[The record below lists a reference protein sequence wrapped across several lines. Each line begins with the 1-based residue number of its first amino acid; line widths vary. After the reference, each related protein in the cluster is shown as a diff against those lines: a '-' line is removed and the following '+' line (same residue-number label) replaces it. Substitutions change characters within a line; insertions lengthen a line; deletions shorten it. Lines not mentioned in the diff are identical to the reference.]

1 MTTISVNSN
10 QIIDIA
16 DILSNVRALNHA
28 VLMAASGDG
37 VSREAADAIQ
47 SVCDEI
53 NNKLLVVRD
62 RVEDMVEA
70 SQ

>member
-1 MTTISVNSN
+1 MTTISANSS

-16 DILSNVRALNHA
+16 DIVNNVRALNHA

-53 NNKLLVVRD
+53 NNKLLVARD
-62 RVEDMVEA
+62 RIEEMVGA